1 MAYTPASIRR
11 ARHRLRLT
19 LPAFAALVGVS
30 RTTVVDWE
38 SGRQRPGRMASR
50 LLDAAMR
57 SPEVLEA
64 MAKPARNP
72 ATNRPMPGL
81 RPGDVGRVV
90 ARRETSAQASV
101 SLSALGRT
109 RRIVD
114 PT

>member
-1 MAYTPASIRR
+1 MVHTPASIRR
-11 ARHRLRLT
+11 TRQRLRLT

-38 SGRQRPGRMASR
+38 AGRQRPGRMASR
-50 LLDAAMR
+50 LIDAAMR
-57 SPEVLEA
+57 SPEVVEA
-64 MAKPARNP
+64 MARPARNP
-72 ATNRPMPGL
+72 ANNRPLPGL

-90 ARRETSAQASV
+90 ARREASTQSAA